1 MNKLKAATIDL
12 TKEISQWVLWYLLVL
27 TLIIVIVA
35 IFVGDPELG
44 EASYMEVVN
53 SSNRV
58 FVFVVGILITFFY
71 FDWLFKMGITRKKY
85 FKILSLTSLNIIL
98 ILTVASFV
106 LSYIMA
112 VIPWFETGMP
122 SVTVFFVSF
131 IVHYVVF
138 LLGSAIGIGFY
149 RSVKTGMAIVGLAVL
164 LMGGEILLDV
174 FNYQTNIYHGIGA
187 VLVGI
192 LLFYLNYKMVYRIP
206 VKM

>member
-1 MNKLKAATIDL
+1 
-12 TKEISQWVLWYLLVL
+12 
-27 TLIIVIVA
+27 
-35 IFVGDPELG
+35 
-44 EASYMEVVN
+44 
-53 SSNRV
+53 
-58 FVFVVGILITFFY
+58 
-71 FDWLFKMGITRKKY
+71 
-85 FKILSLTSLNIIL
+85 
-98 ILTVASFV
+98 
-106 LSYIMA
+106 
-112 VIPWFETGMP
+112 MP